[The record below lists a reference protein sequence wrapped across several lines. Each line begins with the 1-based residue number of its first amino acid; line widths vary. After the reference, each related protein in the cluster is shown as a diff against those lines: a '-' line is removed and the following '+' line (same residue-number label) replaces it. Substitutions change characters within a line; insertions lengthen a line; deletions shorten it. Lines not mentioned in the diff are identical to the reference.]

1 MRDALKLPSVRAF
14 VYPDDIPEEPP
25 HMVGKLGGAFD
36 RAFER
41 DDEER
46 IRGIVKVGIPH
57 DEATTSLAAL
67 RMADDLAEANKRDVF
82 FRRNV
87 EIDDLPTETTL
98 ETLKIRAKAL
108 EQLKPLKKPFRRTQD
123 EV

>member
-1 MRDALKLPSVRAF
+1 
-14 VYPDDIPEEPP
+14 
-25 HMVGKLGGAFD
+25 
-36 RAFER
+36 
-41 DDEER
+41 
-46 IRGIVKVGIPH
+46 
-57 DEATTSLAAL
+57 
-67 RMADDLAEANKRDVF
+67 MADDLAEANKRDVF